1 MKTSVMKL
9 LLCLAILLPVTV
21 SAQKVIEMKGSFLT
35 QLQKRDSILI
45 ADQLKYGFKLNG
57 VKEGTKFLLP
67 DYSKNFM
74 DSLEVEAVSP
84 WTIDTVKV
92 IKGKRNGPKEYN
104 IEGSVI
110 VSAFKEGKYTLP
122 RIAIGRVNMDGK
134 VDTLIFD
141 PQTMDVKTM
150 PVDTTTYKMHDI
162 KGQIRYPLTLK
173 EILPYIVGFDLFAT
187 LVIAIVC
194 LIMIHKKKEAGV
206 TKSDEPAHI
215 VALRKLDHYRG
226 DKYWSPEKQKIFYS
240 GITDALREYIVAR
253 YGVEAMEMTT
263 AEIFSDLKDKGIPKE
278 LFDELRGLFERADY
292 VKFAKHTAD
301 NDENAAALPLAV
313 RFVTST
319 YQEQLDQDQADAT
332 AQPQPA
338 ASEAPQRE
346 DDSAY
351 MPK

>member
-1 MKTSVMKL
+1 
-9 LLCLAILLPVTV
+9 
-21 SAQKVIEMKGSFLT
+21 
-35 QLQKRDSILI
+35 
-45 ADQLKYGFKLNG
+45 
-57 VKEGTKFLLP
+57 
-67 DYSKNFM
+67 
-74 DSLEVEAVSP
+74 
-84 WTIDTVKV
+84 
-92 IKGKRNGPKEYN
+92 
-104 IEGSVI
+104 
-110 VSAFKEGKYTLP
+110 
-122 RIAIGRVNMDGK
+122 
-134 VDTLIFD
+134 
-141 PQTMDVKTM
+141 
-150 PVDTTTYKMHDI
+150 MHDI